1 MFNPKYICDLC
12 GREVSKISEHHLI
25 PKEEG
30 GRNLDTTLLCI
41 PCHRQIHALYTN
53 KELAARLYNIT
64 LLKGDI
70 KIKRYLKFITKHPGD
85 AHISIK
91 KSRNVRKHK

>member
-12 GREVSKISEHHLI
+12 EREVSKVSEHHLI
-25 PKEEG
+25 PKKEG
-30 GRNLDTTLLCI
+30 GRNLNTAFLCI
-41 PCHRQIHALYTN
+41 PCHTQVHTLYTN
-53 KELAARLYNIT
+53 KELAARLYNIA
-64 LLKGDI
+64 LLKDDI

-91 KSRNVRKHK
+91 KSRHVRRFK